1 MKATLRYQLE
11 LMNEIRA
18 ELNIN
23 LVTCGNCGDIILH
36 RMIDLSNFDKENLIK
51 CHSCKYEMDICDC
64 PDLFYNGMEGLDN

>member
-23 LVTCGNCGDIILH
+23 LVTCGNCAEVILH
-36 RMIDLSNFDKENLIK
+36 NMNDELIT